1 MAENSEKTEIEKSKF
16 DFYLSSDDLEDML
29 ECPVCLHIPEKP
41 PIFQCPLGH
50 IICSQCHNL
59 LAECPICRQQIGN
72 TRSIIS
78 EKVNGCC

>member
-1 MAENSEKTEIEKSKF
+1 MAEKAENGKSKYNF
-16 DFYLSSDDLEDML
+16 NLTSDDLEDML

-50 IICSQCHNL
+50 IICSKCHNL
-59 LAECPICRQQIGN
+59 LAECPICREQIGN

-78 EKVNGCC
+78 EKVKKGCS